1 MQEKNQA
8 VEQDEEEKKEHEDTE
23 LAGTP
28 SGGERSGRGPGR
40 SWKNNDDEDVKNDEN
55 DEQRVE
61 EER

>member
-1 MQEKNQA
+1 M
-8 VEQDEEEKKEHEDTE
+8 EQDEEEKKEHEDTE